1 MERVEQARTTSAQEP
16 GASTLRQSVSLS
28 GPAAD
33 KSSSGESV
41 DSIESLSISPQFFHH
56 PNRFT
61 IYPQGPAST
70 EAAVS
75 APGPIPYRAGME
87 RAFAADLSGVRA
99 YCGASALL
107 ADSGVPRRRLAGN
120 DRLRVCQP
128 CSTCGGT

>member
-1 MERVEQARTTSAQEP
+1 MEQVEQARTTSAQEP

-41 DSIESLSISPQFFHH
+41 DSIESLPFPLNSSTTRTGSRSIRRTGFDRSRGECARPDS
-56 PNRFT
+56 
-61 IYPQGPAST
+61 I
-70 EAAVS
+70 
-75 APGPIPYRAGME
+75 PGGME

-107 ADSGVPRRRLAGN
+107 ADSGVRAAAWPKRSPSRLPT
-120 DRLRVCQP
+120 R
-128 CSTCGGT
+128 STCGGT